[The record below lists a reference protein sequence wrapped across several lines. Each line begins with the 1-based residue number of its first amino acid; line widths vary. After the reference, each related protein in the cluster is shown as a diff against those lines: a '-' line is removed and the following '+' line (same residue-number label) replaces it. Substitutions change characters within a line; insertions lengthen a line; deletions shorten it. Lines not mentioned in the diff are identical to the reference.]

1 MRLAHLVSLLSLL
14 AQPAF
19 AQDEEAVNAPAE
31 PQVAEVGTPIPP
43 GGLGAALALLPE
55 DPIFRSAAVS
65 VEVVDVADGHRV
77 WNWGD
82 DRALR
87 PASTMKLVTAATAL
101 RTLGPAYRFPTWIMA
116 DGPVEGDGVLKGNLY
131 VKGQGD
137 PTMVTERMWRMLIDL
152 KMRGVKKVEGDL
164 IFDDSYYADTAEIP
178 GWDNDEDR
186 QEGPTYAAP
195 LGALSVNYNVLAL
208 TVHSGA
214 NAGDPVVVET
224 DTPSAAVVIDNR
236 MITGNS
242 KSRTTVH
249 MERSLDPTGKIATF
263 RLTGTWNIDREPEVW
278 RKSIAD
284 PLTHYMGT
292 FKSIAKQVGLEV
304 KGSYR
309 AGVTPKDAKLVYRF
323 DSEPLSK
330 ILADMN
336 KLSQNFFA
344 ETVLRAVGAET
355 RGLPGT
361 TAKGIASVTN
371 YLDSLGVPA
380 GGYQLV
386 NGSGLSRGVLLK
398 PSTLNRVLVDM
409 WNSPEVGAE
418 FQYSLSVG
426 GRDGTL
432 RSRFKDAG
440 MEGRV
445 RGKTGTLSGVTC
457 LAGYVQASDGKTYA
471 FSFFVNDVNGALSR
485 AKRAH
490 DRLVRTLVGTSGTL
504 VDTAEGEELTP

>member
-14 AQPAF
+14 ALPAF
-19 AQDEEAVNAPAE
+19 AQEEEEASGAAE
-31 PQVAEVGTPIPP
+31 PRIVE
-43 GGLGAALALLPE
+43 GGAAVPVTGLNAALALLPE

-65 VEVVDVADGHRV
+65 VEVVDVADGRRV
-77 WNWGD
+77 WSWGD

-87 PASTMKLVTAATAL
+87 PASTMKMLTAATAL
-101 RTLGPAYRFPTWIMA
+101 RTLGPSYRFPTWIMA
-116 DGPVEGDGVLKGNLY
+116 DGEVEGDGVLKGNLY

-137 PTMVTERMWRMLIDL
+137 PTMVTERMWRMLVDL
-152 KMRGVKKVEGDL
+152 KMRGVKRVEGDL
-164 IFDDSYYADTAEIP
+164 IFDDSYFGDGAEIA
-178 GWDNDEDR
+178 GWDNEEDR
-186 QEGPTYAAP
+186 QDGPTYAAP

-208 TVHSGA
+208 TVHSGTA
-214 NAGDPVVVET
+214 AGEAVVVET

-236 MITGNS
+236 MITGNT

-263 RLTGTWNIDREPEVW
+263 RLTGTWNIDRDPEVW
-278 RKSIAD
+278 RKSVAD

-292 FKSIAKQVGLEV
+292 FRSIAKQVGLEV
-304 KGSYR
+304 RGSYR
-309 AGVTPKDAKLVYRF
+309 AGLTPKDAKLVYRF
-323 DSEPLSK
+323 DSEPLSE

-336 KLSQNFFA
+336 KLSQNFIA

-380 GGYQLV
+380 TGYQLV
-386 NGSGLSRGVLLK
+386 NGSGLSRQVLLR
-398 PSTLNRVLVDM
+398 PSTLDRVLVDM
-409 WNSPEVGAE
+409 WNSPEVGTE
-418 FQYSLSVG
+418 FLYTLSVG

-432 RSRFKDAG
+432 RSRFKDGG

-457 LAGYVQASDGKTYA
+457 LAGYVEASDGKTYA

-490 DRLVRTLVGTSGTL
+490 DKLVRTLVGTSGTI